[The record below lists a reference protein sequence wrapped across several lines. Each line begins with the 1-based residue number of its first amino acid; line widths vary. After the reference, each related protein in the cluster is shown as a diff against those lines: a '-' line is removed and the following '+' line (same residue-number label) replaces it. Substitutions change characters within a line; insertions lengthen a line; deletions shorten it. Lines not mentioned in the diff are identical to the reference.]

1 MAAALPLLATCSLLV
16 DPSIGRRAALATVP
30 AGIAALGGTREA
42 RALSPCP
49 PGANN
54 CLSTAAPSPVGKLA
68 TWKFPK
74 GMDKAAAI
82 DSLEKAGQADVDKGG
97 WSRVDDKLA
106 SAGYARLEFR
116 SGLGNMARFF
126 NGGKPFV
133 DDLELSVEDGFAC
146 IRSSSRVGDSDLG
159 VNKKRVNFIA
169 AALRSSGWDA
179 PDVQ

>member
-54 CLSTAAPSPVGKLA
+54 CLSTAASSPVGKLA

-82 DSLEKAGQADVDKGG
+82 DSLEKVLDSYPQ
-97 WSRVDDKLA
+97 A
-106 SAGYARLEFR
+106 SAARVASPGALPEPVR
-116 SGLGNMARFF
+116 AVPT
-126 NGGKPFV
+126 GGP
-133 DDLELSVEDGFAC
+133 G
-146 IRSSSRVGDSDLG
+146 
-159 VNKKRVNFIA
+159 
-169 AALRSSGWDA
+169 
-179 PDVQ
+179 

>member
-1 MAAALPLLATCSLLV
+1 MEVAARLGSAATDAHKHTMAAALPLLATCSLLV

-30 AGIAALGGTREA
+30 AGIVAALGGTREA

-82 DSLEKAGQADVDKGG
+82 DSLEKVLDSYPQ
-97 WSRVDDKLA
+97 A
-106 SAGYARLEFR
+106 SAARVASPGALPEPVR
-116 SGLGNMARFF
+116 AVPT
-126 NGGKPFV
+126 GGP
-133 DDLELSVEDGFAC
+133 G
-146 IRSSSRVGDSDLG
+146 
-159 VNKKRVNFIA
+159 
-169 AALRSSGWDA
+169 
-179 PDVQ
+179 

>member
-1 MAAALPLLATCSLLV
+1 MQTPEIVAAARTNEEQ
-16 DPSIGRRAALATVP
+16 RR
-30 AGIAALGGTREA
+30 
-42 RALSPCP
+42 
-49 PGANN
+49 
-54 CLSTAAPSPVGKLA
+54 KLA
-68 TWKFPK
+68 NVQAVT
-74 GMDKAAAI
+74 
-82 DSLEKAGQADVDKGG
+82 DSDITDEG
-97 WSRVDDKLA
+97 
-106 SAGYARLEFR
+106 AGYARLEFR